1 MNLKLKSALI
11 SVTAVIAVSLSVMAS
26 AAGGGVKDVTEK
38 SSLNIEEA
46 TGIEATTGK
55 EDSSSKYEDVSVK
68 PAEKETEK
76 SDKPVIIKHDV
87 MMGDTDKD
95 GKVTAADARL
105 ALRASGKLE
114 ELDLF
119 ATIAGDIN
127 NDREVTAID
136 ARSIL
141 RVAARLDTFDR
152 LHHHS
157 VEESPEAPASCTEDG
172 KTSTVYCATCSMIFK
187 EHEIIPA
194 GHKIVRSEVPPTCTE
209 PGYTYV
215 DKCER
220 CGEIIAKG
228 DEIPAKGHTPA
239 EDGAHCKDCG
249 ELYNPSKAITDF
261 ANGDFEF
268 TGKQFTRVAAKD
280 EKEITVQPD
289 DDSVI
294 KMYMKD
300 LNMKMLIETTE
311 TSVGLTT
318 LKTPYSYRSYLYSDD
333 LGISTRYGETLIRV
347 LKEHPNLH
355 MILLDDDENNDFTL
369 TKTVFNGKEVTA
381 YKTVTTRGTSIIYVD
396 GDTLIAFEDSTA
408 KNPDVF
414 TGFIIDEFKTGTA
427 DITYNPDDYKEV
439 GNKTFLLAM
448 SGYLDFQYIDIV
460 DFIEKLF

>member
-11 SVTAVIAVSLSVMAS
+11 SVTAVIAVFLSVGAYAADS
-26 AAGGGVKDVTEK
+26 ADDKDVIAGGTLIAEDA
-38 SSLNIEEA
+38 S
-46 TGIEATTGK
+46 GITD
-55 EDSSSKYEDVSVK
+55 EDDLTKRFNEITV
-68 PAEKETEK
+68 PAENNTKKRE
-76 SDKPVIIKHDV
+76 DPPIIKHNV
-87 MMGDTDKD
+87 IMGDTNKD

-105 ALRASGKLE
+105 ALRAAADLE
-114 ELDLF
+114 DLDIF
-119 ATIAGDIN
+119 STIAADIG
-127 NDREVTAID
+127 NDRVVTAVE
-136 ARSIL
+136 AREIL

-172 KTSTVYCATCSMIFK
+172 KTSTIYCATCSMIFK

-194 GHKIVRSEVPPTCTE
+194 GHKIVRTEVPPTCTE
-209 PGYTYV
+209 PGYTYI

-249 ELYNPSKAITDF
+249 ELYNPSKAVTDF

-268 TGKQFTRVAAKD
+268 TGKQYTRVAAKD

-311 TSVGLTT
+311 TSVGITT

-347 LKEHPNLH
+347 LKEHTNLH
-355 MILLDDDENNDFTL
+355 MILLDDDENDDFTL

-381 YKTVTTRGTSIIYVD
+381 YKTVTSSGTSIIYVD
-396 GDTLIAFEDSTA
+396 GDTLVAFEDSTA
-408 KNPDVF
+408 KKPDVF

-448 SGYLDFQYIDIV
+448 SGYLDFQYIDIA

>member
-11 SVTAVIAVSLSVMAS
+11 SVTAVIAVFLSVGAYAADS
-26 AAGGGVKDVTEK
+26 ADDKDVIAGGTLIAEDA
-38 SSLNIEEA
+38 S
-46 TGIEATTGK
+46 GITD
-55 EDSSSKYEDVSVK
+55 EDDLTKRFNEITV
-68 PAEKETEK
+68 PAENNTKKRE
-76 SDKPVIIKHDV
+76 DPPIIKHNV
-87 MMGDTDKD
+87 IMGDTNKD

-105 ALRASGKLE
+105 ALRAAADLE
-114 ELDLF
+114 DLDIF
-119 ATIAGDIN
+119 STIAADIG
-127 NDREVTAID
+127 NDRVVTAVE
-136 ARSIL
+136 AREIL
-141 RVAARLDTFDR
+141 RVAARLSTFDN
-152 LHHHS
+152 LHKHS
-157 VEESPEAPASCTEDG
+157 VEESPEVPATCTEDG
-172 KTSTVYCATCSMIFK
+172 KTSTIYCATCSMIFK

-194 GHKIVRSEVPPTCTE
+194 GHKVVRTEVPPTCTE

-249 ELYNPSKAITDF
+249 ELYNPSKAVTDF

-268 TGKQFTRVAAKD
+268 TGKQYTRVAKKD
-280 EKEITVQPD
+280 EKEITVQPG

-311 TSVGLTT
+311 TSVGITT

-381 YKTVTTRGTSIIYVD
+381 YKTVTSRGTSIIYVD
-396 GDTLIAFEDSTA
+396 GDALVAFEDSTA
-408 KNPDVF
+408 KEPDVF

>member
-11 SVTAVIAVSLSVMAS
+11 SVTAVIAVFLSVGAYAADS
-26 AAGGGVKDVTEK
+26 ADDKDVIAGGTLIAEDA
-38 SSLNIEEA
+38 S
-46 TGIEATTGK
+46 GITD
-55 EDSSSKYEDVSVK
+55 EDDLTKRFNEITV
-68 PAEKETEK
+68 PAENNTKKRE
-76 SDKPVIIKHDV
+76 DPPIIKHNV
-87 MMGDTDKD
+87 IMGDTNKD

-105 ALRASGKLE
+105 ALRAAADLE
-114 ELDLF
+114 DLDIF
-119 ATIAGDIN
+119 STIAADIG
-127 NDREVTAID
+127 NDRVVTAVE
-136 ARSIL
+136 AREIL

-172 KTSTVYCATCSMIFK
+172 KTSTIYCATCSMIFK

-194 GHKIVRSEVPPTCTE
+194 GHKIVRTEVPPTCTE
-209 PGYTYV
+209 PGYTYI

-249 ELYNPSKAITDF
+249 ELYNPSKAVTDF

-268 TGKQFTRVAAKD
+268 TGKQYTRVAAKD

-311 TSVGLTT
+311 TSVGITT

-355 MILLDDDENNDFTL
+355 MILLDDDENDDFTL

-381 YKTVTTRGTSIIYVD
+381 YKAVTSSGMSIIYVD
-396 GDTLIAFEDSTA
+396 GDTLVAFEDSTA
-408 KNPDVF
+408 KKPDIF

>member
-26 AAGGGVKDVTEK
+26 AAGGSVKDVTEK

-46 TGIEATTGK
+46 TGIESTTVR
-55 EDSSSKYEDVSVK
+55 EASSSKYEDVSVK
-68 PAEKETEK
+68 PTEKETEK

-141 RVAARLDTFDR
+141 RVAARLDTFDK

-157 VEESPEAPASCTEDG
+157 VEESPEVPATCTENG
-172 KTSTVYCATCSMIFK
+172 KTSTVYCAGCSMIFK
-187 EHEIIPA
+187 EHVTIPA
-194 GHKIVRSEVPPTCTE
+194 GHKIVRVEVPPTCTE
-209 PGYTYV
+209 PGYTFI

-228 DEIPAKGHTPA
+228 DLIPAKGHTPA
-239 EDGAHCKDCG
+239 SDGAHCDDCG

-268 TGKQFTRVAAKD
+268 TGKSYTRVAEKD
-280 EKEITVQPD
+280 EKEITAVPD

-294 KMYMKD
+294 KMFMKD
-300 LNMKMLIETTE
+300 SNMKMLIETE
-311 TSVGLTT
+311 DVSVGITS

-333 LGISTRYGETLIRV
+333 LGLSTRYGETLIRV
-347 LKEHPNLH
+347 LKVHPNLE
-355 MILLDDDENNDFTL
+355 MILLDDGENDDFTL

-381 YKTVTTRGTSIIYVD
+381 YKAVTSLGTSILYVD
-396 GDTLIAFEDSTA
+396 GDTLVAFEDSTVS
-408 KNPDVF
+408 NPDVF
-414 TGFIIDEFKTGTA
+414 TGFIIDEFKAGTA

-439 GNKTFLLAM
+439 GNKTFLFAM

>member
-11 SVTAVIAVSLSVMAS
+11 SVTAVIAVFLSVGAYAADS
-26 AAGGGVKDVTEK
+26 ADDKDVIAGGTLIAEDA
-38 SSLNIEEA
+38 S
-46 TGIEATTGK
+46 GITD
-55 EDSSSKYEDVSVK
+55 EDDLTKRFNEITV
-68 PAEKETEK
+68 PAENNTKKRE
-76 SDKPVIIKHDV
+76 DPPIIKHNV
-87 MMGDTDKD
+87 IMGDTNKD

-105 ALRASGKLE
+105 ALRAAADLE
-114 ELDLF
+114 DLDIF
-119 ATIAGDIN
+119 STIAADIG
-127 NDREVTAID
+127 NDRVVTAVE
-136 ARSIL
+136 AREIL
-141 RVAARLDTFDR
+141 RVAARLSTFDN
-152 LHHHS
+152 LHKHS
-157 VEESPEAPASCTEDG
+157 VEESPEAPATCTEDG
-172 KTSTVYCATCSMIFK
+172 KTSTIYCATCSMIFK

-194 GHKIVRSEVPPTCTE
+194 GHKVVRTEVPPTCTE

-249 ELYNPSKAITDF
+249 ELYNPSKAVTDF

-268 TGKQFTRVAAKD
+268 TGKQYTRVAEKD

-289 DDSVI
+289 DNSVI

-311 TSVGLTT
+311 TSVGITT

-381 YKTVTTRGTSIIYVD
+381 YKTVTSSGTSIIYVD
-396 GDTLIAFEDSTA
+396 GDTLVAFEDSTA
-408 KNPDVF
+408 KKPDVF